1 MQDIDLQARLRQ
13 LAGLKDQIGGLGC
26 ALAPDC
32 TDQFNKVSLTK
43 PAVVFIC
50 WKRANVEKRKQ
61 KRTFKSEGQNKSK
74 RITIEGVKG
83 AQSCIHRKISASPPR
98 GGRGR

>member
-26 ALAPDC
+26 ALAPDF

-43 PAVVFIC
+43 PAVVFIY
-50 WKRANVEKRKQ
+50 WKKANVEKKI
-61 KRTFKSEGQNKSK
+61 TFKSKGQNKSK
-74 RITIEGVKG
+74 RNTISGVKG
-83 AQSCIHRKISASPPR
+83 A
-98 GGRGR
+98 